1 MKRSNRYRCLII
13 ALGIGS
19 LSATAMPVCAA
30 LTLDTMFGDH
40 AVIQRDRP
48 VIISGKADPSE
59 KITITLGRE
68 MQAVAADVQGHFEAR
83 FAAIT
88 KVGPIMLSAR
98 SDKGQV
104 ESRDVMVGDV
114 FLCSGQSNM
123 ELEVRNAQDAMGQI
137 RNSTDGQLRL
147 MTVPRDATDQ
157 PQRNFASAVSWKTA
171 SPDSVPDFSAACY
184 YMARELRKSA
194 GVPIGA
200 ISSSWGGSQISPWM
214 GEAAQAAVGRAGRFA
229 MVKLHASDPIA
240 AERAASA
247 EWEGW
252 WRAATGD
259 AVGKEP
265 WQPGIA
271 LGWADV
277 PKLGPWEDW
286 GASALSEFN
295 GMVWFRREVTLTAA
309 QASQAAILS
318 LGTMD
323 DVGRVWINGSPVGM
337 SAKAW
342 QPTSLTMPPGLLKA
356 GRNVLIIN
364 VMDNY
369 ANGGLLG
376 PASDMVLRFAAE
388 GDVPLGDTW
397 RYAVAAKSPPG
408 APRVPWADVTGAGT
422 LYNGM
427 IAPLGSIGLKGVAWY
442 QGESD
447 VDLPGYADRL
457 AAMMAEWREQFRAPD
472 LPFVI
477 VQLAAY
483 GKPTTKPSE
492 SGWAQ
497 MRDTQYRAV
506 AADAHAALAT
516 AIDLGDPFDI
526 HPGEKQELGRRL
538 ARSMR
543 AVAYGER
550 HSASGPQA
558 AKAVATPDGG
568 AMIEFSGLTGALQT
582 RSAAQAIGFELCGQA
597 ADSCRYVGGQVEGL
611 RIRLAGDG
619 QPAVRVRYG
628 WADSPVINLYD
639 EAPLPVSSFELPI
652 LSGR

>member
-1 MKRSNRYRCLII
+1 
-13 ALGIGS
+13 
-19 LSATAMPVCAA
+19 
-30 LTLDTMFGDH
+30 
-40 AVIQRDRP
+40 
-48 VIISGKADPSE
+48 
-59 KITITLGRE
+59 
-68 MQAVAADVQGHFEAR
+68 
-83 FAAIT
+83 
-88 KVGPIMLSAR
+88 
-98 SDKGQV
+98 
-104 ESRDVMVGDV
+104 
-114 FLCSGQSNM
+114 
-123 ELEVRNAQDAMGQI
+123 
-137 RNSTDGQLRL
+137 
-147 MTVPRDATDQ
+147 
-157 PQRNFASAVSWKTA
+157 
-171 SPDSVPDFSAACY
+171 
-184 YMARELRKSA
+184 
-194 GVPIGA
+194 
-200 ISSSWGGSQISPWM
+200 
-214 GEAAQAAVGRAGRFA
+214 
-229 MVKLHASDPIA
+229 
-240 AERAASA
+240 
-247 EWEGW
+247 
-252 WRAATGD
+252 
-259 AVGKEP
+259 
-265 WQPGIA
+265 
-271 LGWADV
+271 
-277 PKLGPWEDW
+277 
-286 GASALSEFN
+286 
-295 GMVWFRREVTLTAA
+295 
-309 QASQAAILS
+309 
-318 LGTMD
+318 
-323 DVGRVWINGSPVGM
+323 M

-497 MRDTQYRAV
+497 MRDTQYRAA

-568 AMIEFSGLTGALQT
+568 AMIEFSGLMGALQT

>member
-1 MKRSNRYRCLII
+1 MKRSNRYIMAVAMGFLPVM
-13 ALGIGS
+13 
-19 LSATAMPVCAA
+19 AMPAA
-30 LTLDTMFGDH
+30 AAPVFDALSGDH
-40 AVIQRDRP
+40 SVIQRDRP
-48 VIISGKADPSE
+48 ALIRGRADPGE
-59 KITITLGRE
+59 MITITLGAAT
-68 MQAVAADVQGHFEAR
+68 QAVTADAQGRFQAG
-83 FAAIT
+83 FAALA
-88 KVGPIMLSAR
+88 KAGPIALSAR
-98 SDKGQV
+98 SDKGQATA
-104 ESRDVMVGDV
+104 RDVVVGDV

-137 RNSTDGQLRL
+137 RNSSDEQLRL
-147 MTVPRDATDQ
+147 ITVPREAADQ
-157 PQRNFASAVSWKTA
+157 PRRDFASAVSWKTA
-171 SPDSVPDFSAACY
+171 GPESVPDFSAACY
-184 YMARELRKSA
+184 YMARDLRKTA

-214 GEAAQAAVGRAGRFA
+214 GEVAQAAIGRADRSA
-229 MVKLHASDPIA
+229 MVTLHASDPIA

-247 EWEGW
+247 EWEDW

-259 AVGKEP
+259 AVGQEP
-265 WQPGIA
+265 WQPGST

-277 PKLGPWEDW
+277 PKLGPWEEW
-286 GASALSEFN
+286 GVSALSEFN
-295 GMVWFRREVTLTAA
+295 GMVWFRREIILTAA
-309 QASQAAILS
+309 QAAQAATLS

-342 QPTSLTMPPGLLKA
+342 QPTSLTVPPGLLKA

-376 PASDMVLRFAAE
+376 PASDMALRFADG
-388 GDVPLGDTW
+388 GDVPLGDKW
-397 RYAVAAKSPPG
+397 RYAVAAKSSPG

-427 IAPLGSIGLKGVAWY
+427 IAPLGAIGLKGVAWY

-457 AAMMAEWREQFRAPD
+457 AAMMAEWRDQFRAPD

-483 GKPTTKPSE
+483 GKPTTTPSE
-492 SGWAQ
+492 SGWAR

-506 AADAHAALAT
+506 AADPHAALAT

-558 AKAVATPDGG
+558 ARAIATPDGG
-568 AMIEFSGLTGALQT
+568 AMVEFSGLTGALQT

-597 ADSCRYVGGQVEGL
+597 ADSCRYVGGEVEGL
-611 RIRLAGDG
+611 RIHLAGDG

-639 EAPLPVSSFELPI
+639 EAPLPVGSFELPI
-652 LSGR
+652 GTGR

>member
-1 MKRSNRYRCLII
+1 MKRSNRYITAVAMGFLPVI
-13 ALGIGS
+13 
-19 LSATAMPVCAA
+19 AMPAA
-30 LTLDTMFGDH
+30 AAPGFDALSGDH
-40 AVIQRDRP
+40 SVIQRDRP
-48 VIISGKADPSE
+48 ALIRGRADPGE
-59 KITITLGRE
+59 MITITLGAVTQVVTADAQGRF
-68 MQAVAADVQGHFEAR
+68 QAG
-83 FAAIT
+83 FAALT
-88 KVGPIMLSAR
+88 KAGPIALSAR

-104 ESRDVMVGDV
+104 TARDVVVGDV

-123 ELEVRNAQDAMGQI
+123 ELEVRNAQDARGQI
-137 RNSTDGQLRL
+137 RNSSDEQLRL
-147 MTVPRDATDQ
+147 ITVPREAADQ
-157 PQRNFASAVSWKTA
+157 ARQDFASAVSWKTA
-171 SPDSVPDFSAACY
+171 SSESVPDFSAACY
-184 YMARELRKSA
+184 YMARDLRKTA

-214 GEAAQAAVGRAGRFA
+214 GEVAQAAIGRADRSA
-229 MVKLHASDPIA
+229 MVRLHASDPIA

-247 EWEGW
+247 EWEDW

-265 WQPGIA
+265 WQPGSA
-271 LGWADV
+271 LAWADV
-277 PKLGPWEDW
+277 PKLGPWEEW
-286 GASALSEFN
+286 GVSALAEFN
-295 GMVWFRREVTLTAA
+295 GMVWFRREVILTAA
-309 QASQAAILS
+309 QAGQAATLS

-342 QPTSLTMPPGLLKA
+342 QPTSLTVPPGLLKA

-376 PASDMVLRFAAE
+376 PASDMALRFADG
-388 GDVPLGDTW
+388 GDVPLGDKW

-422 LYNGM
+422 LFNGM
-427 IAPLGSIGLKGVAWY
+427 IAPLGAIGLKGVAWY

-457 AAMMAEWREQFRAPD
+457 AAMMAEWRDQFRAPD

-483 GKPTTKPSE
+483 GKPTTTPSE
-492 SGWAQ
+492 SGWAR

-506 AADAHAALAT
+506 AADPHAALAT

-550 HSASGPQA
+550 HAASGPQA
-558 AKAVATPDGG
+558 ARAIATPDGG
-568 AMIEFSGLTGALQT
+568 AMIEFLGLTGALQT

-597 ADSCRYVGGQVEGL
+597 ADSCRYVGGEVEGL
-611 RIRLAGDG
+611 RIHLAGDG

-639 EAPLPVSSFELPI
+639 EAPLPVGSFELPI
-652 LSGR
+652 GTGR

>member
-1 MKRSNRYRCLII
+1 MNRSNRYIM
-13 ALGIGS
+13 AVAMGI
-19 LSATAMPVCAA
+19 LPAMAMPAA
-30 LTLDTMFGDH
+30 AAPVFDALSGDH
-40 AVIQRDRP
+40 SVIQRDRP
-48 VIISGKADPSE
+48 ALIRGRADPGE
-59 KITITLGRE
+59 MITITLGTAS
-68 MQAVAADVQGHFEAR
+68 QVVTADAQGRFEAR
-83 FAAIT
+83 LAALT
-88 KVGPIMLSAR
+88 KAGPIALSAR
-98 SDKGQV
+98 SDKGQATA
-104 ESRDVMVGDV
+104 RDVVVGDV

-137 RNSTDGQLRL
+137 RNSSDEQLRL
-147 MTVPRDATDQ
+147 MTVPREAADQ
-157 PQRNFASAVSWKTA
+157 PRRDFASAVSWKTA
-171 SPDSVPDFSAACY
+171 GPESVPDFSAACY
-184 YMARELRKSA
+184 YMARDLRKTA

-214 GEAAQAAVGRAGRFA
+214 GEVAQAAIGHADRSA
-229 MVKLHASDPIA
+229 MVTLHASDPVA

-259 AVGKEP
+259 AVDQEP
-265 WQPGIA
+265 WQPGST

-277 PKLGPWEDW
+277 PKLGPWEEW
-286 GASALSEFN
+286 GISALSEFN
-295 GMVWFRREVTLTAA
+295 GMVWFRREVILTAA
-309 QASQAAILS
+309 QAAQAATLS

-342 QPTSLTMPPGLLKA
+342 QPTSLTVLPGLLKA

-376 PASDMVLRFAAE
+376 PASDMALRFAGG
-388 GDVPLGDTW
+388 GDVPLGDKW

-427 IAPLGSIGLKGVAWY
+427 IAPLGAIGLKGVAWY

-492 SGWAQ
+492 SGWAR

-506 AADAHAALAT
+506 AADPHAALAT

-543 AVAYGER
+543 AIAYGER

-558 AKAVATPDGG
+558 ARAIATPDGG

-639 EAPLPVSSFELPI
+639 EAPLPVGSFELPI
-652 LSGR
+652 GTGR

>member
-1 MKRSNRYRCLII
+1 MKRSNRYITAVAMGFLPVM
-13 ALGIGS
+13 
-19 LSATAMPVCAA
+19 AMPAA
-30 LTLDTMFGDH
+30 AAPVFDALSGDH
-40 AVIQRDRP
+40 SVIQRDRP
-48 VIISGKADPSE
+48 ALIRGRADPGE
-59 KITITLGRE
+59 MITITLGAATQVVTADAQGRF
-68 MQAVAADVQGHFEAR
+68 QAG
-83 FAAIT
+83 FAALT
-88 KVGPIMLSAR
+88 KAGPIALSAR

-104 ESRDVMVGDV
+104 TARDVVVGDV

-137 RNSTDGQLRL
+137 RNSSDEQLRL
-147 MTVPRDATDQ
+147 ITVPREAADQ
-157 PQRNFASAVSWKTA
+157 ARQDFASAVSWKTA
-171 SPDSVPDFSAACY
+171 SPESVPDFSAACY
-184 YMARELRKSA
+184 YTARDLRKTA

-214 GEAAQAAVGRAGRFA
+214 GEVAQAAIGRADRSA
-229 MVKLHASDPIA
+229 MVKLHASDPIG

-247 EWEGW
+247 EWGGW
-252 WRAATGD
+252 WRAAAGE
-259 AVGKEP
+259 AVGQEP
-265 WQPGIA
+265 WQPGST

-277 PKLGPWEDW
+277 PKLGPWEEW
-286 GASALSEFN
+286 GVSALSEFN
-295 GMVWFRREVTLTAA
+295 GMVWFRREIILTAA
-309 QASQAAILS
+309 QAAEAATLS

-342 QPTSLTMPPGLLKA
+342 QPTSLTVPPGLLKA

-376 PASDMVLRFAAE
+376 PASDMALRFADG
-388 GDVPLGDTW
+388 GDVPLGDKW

-422 LYNGM
+422 LFNGM
-427 IAPLGSIGLKGVAWY
+427 IAPLGAIGLKGVAWY

-492 SGWAQ
+492 SGWAR

-506 AADAHAALAT
+506 AADPNAALAT

-558 AKAVATPDGG
+558 AKAIATPDGG

-597 ADSCRYVGGQVEGL
+597 ADSCRYVGGEVEGL

-628 WADSPVINLYD
+628 WADSPVTNLYD
-639 EAPLPVSSFELPI
+639 EAPLPVGSFELPI
-652 LSGR
+652 GTGR

>member
-1 MKRSNRYRCLII
+1 
-13 ALGIGS
+13 
-19 LSATAMPVCAA
+19 
-30 LTLDTMFGDH
+30 
-40 AVIQRDRP
+40 
-48 VIISGKADPSE
+48 
-59 KITITLGRE
+59 
-68 MQAVAADVQGHFEAR
+68 
-83 FAAIT
+83 
-88 KVGPIMLSAR
+88 
-98 SDKGQV
+98 
-104 ESRDVMVGDV
+104 
-114 FLCSGQSNM
+114 
-123 ELEVRNAQDAMGQI
+123 
-137 RNSTDGQLRL
+137 
-147 MTVPRDATDQ
+147 
-157 PQRNFASAVSWKTA
+157 
-171 SPDSVPDFSAACY
+171 
-184 YMARELRKSA
+184 
-194 GVPIGA
+194 
-200 ISSSWGGSQISPWM
+200 
-214 GEAAQAAVGRAGRFA
+214 
-229 MVKLHASDPIA
+229 ASDPIG

-259 AVGKEP
+259 AVGQEP
-265 WQPGIA
+265 WQPGST

-277 PKLGPWEDW
+277 PKLGPWEEW
-286 GASALSEFN
+286 GVSALSEFN
-295 GMVWFRREVTLTAA
+295 GMVWFRREIILTAA
-309 QASQAAILS
+309 QAAEAATLS

-342 QPTSLTMPPGLLKA
+342 QPTSLTVPPGLLKA

-376 PASDMVLRFAAE
+376 PASDMALRFADG
-388 GDVPLGDTW
+388 GDVPLGDKW

-408 APRVPWADVTGAGT
+408 EPRVPWADVTGAGT
-422 LYNGM
+422 LFNGM
-427 IAPLGSIGLKGVAWY
+427 IAPLGAIGLKGVAWY

-492 SGWAQ
+492 SGWAR

-506 AADAHAALAT
+506 AADPNAALAT

-558 AKAVATPDGG
+558 AKAIATPDGG

-597 ADSCRYVGGQVEGL
+597 ADSCRYVGGEVEGL

-628 WADSPVINLYD
+628 WADSPVTNLYD
-639 EAPLPVSSFELPI
+639 EAPLPVGSFELPI
-652 LSGR
+652 GTGR